1 MTSPP
6 AAHPDLPDDLAPLL
20 RHLEA
25 AYPDEGCGVVL
36 RKVAGGALRV
46 RLMENAYDRYRAL
59 EPESFPRTARTAYL
73 LDPKEQLALYREAE
87 AAGEEICCIFHSHA
101 DAGAYFSPEDR
112 RQALLEGEPVVPGA
126 SYLVVAVDQGRATA
140 ARLYRF
146 EGGDFLETLVPL
158 P

>member
-1 MTSPP
+1 MTRPA

-36 RKVAGGALRV
+36 RRVSDGALRV

-59 EPESFPRTARTAYL
+59 EPEHFPRTARTAYL
-73 LDPKEQLALYREAE
+73 LDPREQLALTREAD
-87 AAGEEICCIFHSHA
+87 AAGEEFCCIFHSHA
-101 DAGAYFSPEDR
+101 DAGAYFSGEDR
-112 RQALLEGEPVVPGA
+112 RQALLDGEPVMPGA
-126 SYLVVAVDQGRATA
+126 SYLVVAVDRGRATA

-146 EGGDFLETLVPL
+146 EGGDFRETPVAL